1 MTDVT
6 LSEAGFRALYDRLRR
21 TSGWGPADRL
31 GALNNISPAGLVAA
45 ASGVRDGRTVSLAA
59 PIASEVTPDN
69 PDPAVH
75 QMTHWAD
82 DTAASGLSFATDRLT
97 MNIHGDA
104 DSHIDALCHVI
115 FDGKLYNGIAAEA
128 VTATGGR
135 VVHRRRGPGHRRPRP
150 AARHPAGARG
160 ALARAR

>member
-1 MTDVT
+1 MTEVT
-6 LSEAGFRALYDRLRR
+6 LSEASFRALWDRLRR

-45 ASGVRDGRTVSLAA
+45 ARGVRDGRTVSLAA

-82 DTAASGLSFATDRLT
+82 DTAASGL
-97 MNIHGDA
+97 
-104 DSHIDALCHVI
+104 
-115 FDGKLYNGIAAEA
+115 
-128 VTATGGR
+128 TATC
-135 VVHRRRGPGHRRPRP
+135 
-150 AARHPAGARG
+150 AANPYYS
-160 ALARAR
+160 ARAELQPNRARISRRKF